1 MLLVET
7 FGAAA
12 VFGNRQLYMDE
23 MTSMIA
29 ARRVVSAYAA
39 RARAQDKFTWSQD
52 NPDLQAIIDEA
63 EILRIKARENG

>member
-1 MLLVET
+1 MDH

-23 MTSMIA
+23 MIGMITA
-29 ARRVVSAYAA
+29 KRVVGAYAA
-39 RARAQDKFTWSQD
+39 RAKAKDRFKWSQD

-63 EILRIKARENG
+63 EILRIEAMDG